1 MRNDAGAADGISATA
16 AVRDGAAWQR
26 LSAFQRTML
35 LWERLHPYNAVH
47 ALRILGPPPR
57 RLAAAIEAVERA
69 AGIGALE
76 IDPPGRAYRYVS
88 AAAPLVEAR
97 TRDVDEVTPTGL
109 LAASLNASFVGE
121 PQTPFRWTLLEGPG
135 GQAHWVALAYR
146 HVAADAHGAQAL
158 LAAVLQACRGDG
170 GDAPHVRVGE
180 RARERW
186 SLRAR
191 LQTLA
196 RFARTFRRLR
206 SAHKMSEDRQGDD
219 RTECTVRTATPGLL
233 PELRAANRRRGAG
246 LNDACLAAL
255 AATIAERSPDRHTS
269 RRRRKLA
276 LGTVLSRR
284 PHEAGGGEVWLGP
297 SLRDLVVVV
306 ERPDAPLADVLARI
320 SAQTRAARG
329 LPDPGDFDPR
339 LFLIQRAWPLLGLR
353 HHRRTYRKVFPVCAG
368 VTSFNVRA
376 AWFGQAGVGVDRYVR
391 ASPPG
396 PVVPVALAPTA
407 LGDRLEL
414 ALVHRRATL
423 TAAAAADV
431 LSGVHDRLALLAGG

>member
-1 MRNDAGAADGISATA
+1 
-16 AVRDGAAWQR
+16 
-26 LSAFQRTML
+26 ML

-47 ALRILGPPPR
+47 ALRILGPSRPQ

-76 IDPPGRAYRYVS
+76 IDRSARACRYVP
-88 AAAPLVEAR
+88 AAAPRVKAG
-97 TRDVDEVTPTGL
+97 VCDEVGEQTPTGL
-109 LAASLNASFVGE
+109 LAAGLNASFAGR
-121 PQTPFRWTLLEGPG
+121 PQTPFRWTLLEEAG
-135 GQAHWVALAYR
+135 GGAHWVALAYR

-158 LAAVLQACRGDG
+158 LAAVLQHGRGGGEAPLLRVDG
-170 GDAPHVRVGE
+170 PRRQRV
-180 RARERW
+180 

-191 LQTLA
+191 LEALA

-206 SAHKMSEDRQGDD
+206 CAHKMDEDRQGDD
-219 RTECTVRTATPGLL
+219 RTECAVRTAAPGLL
-233 PELRAANRRRGAG
+233 RELRAANRRRGAG

-255 AATIAERSPDRHTS
+255 AATVAERSPDRHTS

-276 LGTVLSRR
+276 LGTVISRR
-284 PHEAGGGEVWLGP
+284 TRGTSAGEVWLGP
-297 SLRDLVVVV
+297 ALRDLVVVV
-306 ERPDAPLADVLARI
+306 DRPDAPLAEVLAQI

-339 LFLIQRAWPLLGLR
+339 LFLIERAWPLLGLR

-368 VTSFNVRA
+368 VTSFNVHA
-376 AWFGQAGVGVDRYVR
+376 GWFGPAGVGVDRYVR

-396 PVVPVALAPTA
+396 PVVPIALAPTA

-414 ALVHRRATL
+414 ALVYRRATL
-423 TAAAAADV
+423 TPAAAADV
-431 LSGVHDRLALLAGG
+431 LAGVHDRLALLAGG

>member
-1 MRNDAGAADGISATA
+1 MTPAQPTDAA
-16 AVRDGAAWQR
+16 QR

-47 ALRILGPPPR
+47 ALRIPGPPRPR

-76 IDPPGRAYRYVS
+76 IDPPGRACRYVS

-97 TRDVDEVTPTGL
+97 ARDDVDEETPTGL
-109 LAASLNASFVGE
+109 LAAGLNASFVGP
-121 PQTPFRWTLLEGPG
+121 PQTPFRWTLLEEPG

-170 GDAPHVRVGE
+170 EAPLLRIDAPG
-180 RARERW
+180 RARV
-186 SLRAR
+186 SLRTR

-206 SAHKMSEDRQGDD
+206 SAHKMDEDRQGDD
-219 RTECTVRTATPGLL
+219 RTECTVRTAAPGLL

-246 LNDACLAAL
+246 LNDACMAAL

-276 LGTVLSRR
+276 LGTVVSRR
-284 PHEAGGGEVWLGP
+284 PHDACGGEVWLGP
-297 SLRDLVVVV
+297 ALRDLVIVVD
-306 ERPDAPLADVLARI
+306 RPDAPLADVLAQI
-320 SAQTRAARG
+320 SAQTRAARS

-423 TAAAAADV
+423 TPTAAAEV